1 MCVSVCVCARY
12 MTRIMHILSGKGTV
26 LEIDVNCVNVRT
38 WQTVHLL
45 TKGNTS
51 CYSLQ
56 NYWLRPVTVVFVFEF
71 LILNSNTLPNLEEE
85 LI

>member
-1 MCVSVCVCARY
+1 M
-12 MTRIMHILSGKGTV
+12 
-26 LEIDVNCVNVRT
+26 LEIDVNYVDVST
-38 WQTVHLL
+38 WHTVHLL

-51 CYSLQ
+51 YHSLQ
-56 NYWLRPVTVVFVFEF
+56 IYWLRQGRVAFLFDL